1 GEIGTHHKLLHK
13 NLQVPLLSGTKEFR
27 FSPFNDDAIKYDSYY
42 EMEAESL
49 KRRAPFLE
57 EYDFEMDLYGKKDI
71 SRVKSEYLI
80 SIKHSGN
87 SILQFGMRTIPLETN
102 IIFNIRG
109 DRICLAAKNSFKKPK
124 KEVTEDFNQLM
135 HRPCFWK
142 ATES

>member
-1 GEIGTHHKLLHK
+1 
-13 NLQVPLLSGTKEFR
+13 
-27 FSPFNDDAIKYDSYY
+27 
-42 EMEAESL
+42 
-49 KRRAPFLE
+49 
-57 EYDFEMDLYGKKDI
+57 GKKDI

-135 HRPCFWK
+135 HKTMFL
-142 ATES
+142 ESDGIMNYVNHIKKLVLSRFILK